1 MFSLIYCTCLRLM
14 FVIENPEV
22 MVLSVNYGR
31 NGNNLPSPKY
41 VIYLYQRCGIEFIRL
56 YEQNRKVLE
65 ALQCS
70 NLLLSLG
77 VRNQDLKNVA
87 RSQYAANEL
96 VKMNIVP

>member
-1 MFSLIYCTCLRLM
+1 M

-22 MVLSVNYGR
+22 MVLGVNYGR

-56 YEQNRKVLE
+56 YEPNRKVLE
-65 ALQCS
+65 ALQRS

-77 VRNQDLKNVA
+77 VRNQDRKNVA
-87 RSQYAANEL
+87 RSQHAANEL